1 MMTIAE
7 AINEGA
13 SRLERAGVDAARR
26 TAGVLLGDLLGV
38 GRTHL
43 LTHSE
48 QPIGDEAY
56 ESFLRMIA
64 RRAAGE
70 PLQHITG
77 HQEFYKLDFLVTP
90 AVLIPRPETE
100 FLVERVLAL
109 VRDNSL
115 TSPLIV
121 DAGTGSGCI
130 AVTLAVELPDAR
142 VIATDI
148 SGAALAVARLNAER
162 HGVSSRVAFYE
173 GDLLAP
179 LAALRVKNQVDILA
193 SNPPYVAASRPELVQ
208 REVRAYEPHAALF
221 GGDDGLV
228 FYRRLLAEGFDYVR
242 PDGHLVCEIGYSQLD
257 AITEM
262 VAASRWQLSDVTHD
276 LQGIPRTLTISRA
289 QEKN

>member
-1 MMTIAE
+1 MMTIAQ
-7 AINEGA
+7 ALAEG
-13 SRLERAGVDAARR
+13 SRQLEQAGVDEARR
-26 TAGVLLGDLLGV
+26 TAGVLLGDRLGV
-38 GRTHL
+38 DRTHL
-43 LTHSE
+43 LTHPE
-48 QPIGDEAY
+48 QSISDEDY
-56 ESFLRMIA
+56 ESFLRMIE
-64 RRAAGE
+64 RRAAGA
-70 PLQHITG
+70 PLQYITG

-100 FLVERVLAL
+100 FLVERVLKL

-130 AVTLAVELPDAR
+130 AVTLAVELPAAR

-148 SGAALAVARLNAER
+148 SGEAIAVARLNAER
-162 HGVSSRVAFYE
+162 HGVSPRVAFYE

-179 LAALRVKNQVDILA
+179 LAALDIKNQVDILA
-193 SNPPYVAASRPELVQ
+193 SNPPYVAASKPELAQ
-208 REVRAYEPHAALF
+208 REVRDYEPHTALF

-228 FYRRLLAEGFDYVR
+228 FYRRLLAECFDVVR
-242 PDGHLVCEIGYSQLD
+242 PGGYLVCEIGYTQLD

-276 LQGIPRTLTISRA
+276 LQGIPRTLVMRRP
-289 QEKN
+289 